1 MSRCRDQPSPNFL
14 PSLIGCLENSSLTV
28 AFGLRSNTA
37 MPHPRRYRDVPIR
50 DAGMALAT
58 LGGGESDSD
67 GVRLEATSYPPYLCR
82 YHRSRPVLSVEPN
95 VTCAML

>member
-1 MSRCRDQPSPNFL
+1 
-14 PSLIGCLENSSLTV
+14 
-28 AFGLRSNTA
+28 
-37 MPHPRRYRDVPIR
+37 MPHPRRYRDEPIR

-82 YHRSRPVLSVEPN
+82 YHRSRPVLSGRAQCYVRYA
-95 VTCAML
+95 VKAVSTAF